1 MNAYERELGTDALG
15 KPDTAPEPT
24 AAPVSP
30 RAPFQLVRDPWDR
43 LVLTDET
50 GAEHVGVVP
59 VRAFPIGHPHG
70 WLVLTDAQG
79 RELRCIPDPAD
90 LPAVS
95 RALVEEELT
104 RREFVPV
111 IRRVRNVSSY
121 LEPAEWEVETDRGLT
136 RFVLRTEDDVRR
148 LGPYRALI
156 LDAQGIR
163 YLVPDTRELDAYGR
177 RAVERYL

>member
-1 MNAYERELGTDALG
+1 MEHLRTDAG
-15 KPDTAPEPT
+15 TGSGMSVPQP
-24 AAPVSP
+24 
-30 RAPFQLVRDPWDR
+30 PFQLTQDPWGR
-43 LVLTDET
+43 LVLTDEA
-50 GAEHVGVVP
+50 GREHVGAVP
-59 VRAFPIGHPHG
+59 VRAFPIGYPGG
-70 WLVLTDAQG
+70 WLVLCDAEG
-79 RELRCIPDPAD
+79 RELCCIEDPAT
-90 LPAVS
+90 LPD
-95 RALVEEELT
+95 ALRGLLEEELA

-148 LGPYRALI
+148 LGPYCALI
-156 LDAQGIR
+156 LDSQGVR

>member
-1 MNAYERELGTDALG
+1 MTAVH
-15 KPDTAPEPT
+15 PDFRLA
-24 AAPVSP
+24 
-30 RAPFQLVRDPWDR
+30 QDPWGR
-43 LVLTDET
+43 LVLTQPD
-50 GAEHVGVVP
+50 GQEHVGVVP

-70 WLVLTDAQG
+70 WLVLCDAEG
-79 RELRCIPDPAD
+79 RELCCIEDLAD
-90 LPAVS
+90 LPQAP
-95 RALVEEELT
+95 RALLEDELA

-121 LEPAEWEVETDRGLT
+121 LEPAEWEVDTDRGPT

-156 LDAQGIR
+156 LDAQGVR